1 MADLKELKDFIK
13 EGEKEFLPHV
23 SLDCVVLGF
32 HENELKVLLLK
43 MKQGEQWSLAGGFI
57 RKDEPVDKEAYRVL
71 KERTGL
77 NDIFLQQFHLFG
89 NPGRSDKKFWTEWFL
104 KRGLGHS
111 ENWLTQRFVTVGY
124 YALVEYSQVSPK
136 PDSLSDACR
145 WFDLRQLPPLIMDHS
160 QIIQKAI
167 DTVRLQLNY
176 QPIGYNL
183 LPKKFTMPQLQK
195 LYETVL
201 DRSLDRRNFQRRIL
215 GYGILRRLK
224 ERKKGG
230 AHKAPYLYSFDLR
243 KYHNALKDG
252 LQGGW

>member
-1 MADLKELKDFIK
+1 MTEHRDLNDFIK
-13 EGEKEFLPHV
+13 EGAEEFLPHV

-57 RKDEPVDKEAYRVL
+57 RRNEAVDIAAHRVL

-89 NPGRSDKKFWTEWFL
+89 DTGRSDKKFWADWFT
-104 KRGLGHS
+104 KKGLVPT
-111 ENWLTQRFVTVGY
+111 ENWLTKRFVSVGY

-136 PDSLSDACR
+136 PDNFSDACR
-145 WFDLRQLPPLIMDHS
+145 WFDLRQLPPLIMDHG

-167 DTVRLQLNY
+167 DTVRLQLHY

-183 LPKKFTMPQLQK
+183 LPKKFTMPELQK
-195 LYETVL
+195 LYETLL

-215 GYGILRRLK
+215 AYGILRRLT

-243 KYHNALKDG
+243 KYHKALKEG